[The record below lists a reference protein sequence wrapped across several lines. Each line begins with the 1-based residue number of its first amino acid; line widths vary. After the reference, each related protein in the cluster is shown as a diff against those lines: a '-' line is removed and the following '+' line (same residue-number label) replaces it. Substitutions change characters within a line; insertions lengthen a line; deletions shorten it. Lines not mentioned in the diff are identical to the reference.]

1 MPSRCACG
9 NVLPDAPTPVDRAR
23 HTRRHKQW
31 ADGIALPPRMPDPGE
46 LLIVAGNASM
56 RLRMLAYRM
65 ARVVQRATGHRYVS
79 FPYPQRRTPDWDQ
92 WRAKAYLAVRD
103 RRMVGYLVSRMTVA
117 WGEARLSEPQAV
129 VNTTGHVEARA
140 LVDLVFVCPD
150 FRRQGTATSLVRAM
164 AEDRGFP
171 ANELLW
177 RPPFGV
183 EGLGL
188 VKKFNSDRVL
198 VS

>member
-1 MPSRCACG
+1 MGR
-9 NVLPDAPTPVDRAR
+9 
-23 HTRRHKQW
+23 
-31 ADGIALPPRMPDPGE
+31 
-46 LLIVAGNASM
+46 
-56 RLRMLAYRM
+56 
-65 ARVVQRATGHRYVS
+65 
-79 FPYPQRRTPDWDQ
+79 
-92 WRAKAYLAVRD
+92 
-103 RRMVGYLVSRMTVA
+103 
-117 WGEARLSEPQAV
+117 GEAVGAPGGGEHD
-129 VNTTGHVEARA
+129 GHVEARA

-150 FRRQGTATSLVRAM
+150 SRRQGIATSLVRAM